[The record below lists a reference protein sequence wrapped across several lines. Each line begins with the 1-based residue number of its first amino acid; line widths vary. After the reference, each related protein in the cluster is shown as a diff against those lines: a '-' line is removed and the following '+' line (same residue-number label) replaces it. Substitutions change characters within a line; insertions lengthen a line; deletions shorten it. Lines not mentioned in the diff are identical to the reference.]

1 MELETAASAVW
12 IAHGLVMNGGV
23 VHCVEV
29 LSKRELRT
37 TIAGYRL
44 FGLSVAAD
52 VLLEASREPRD
63 ENDAAE
69 PRLDAAY
76 AEAIP
81 SDDILATHV
90 NSRFPA
96 DQPVATGLAGQA
108 AIEWAVDAF
117 IESSG
122 EAARLSAAP
131 GKTRGQHRAHDRAE
145 SAVKESL
152 RQWDAGGHV
161 ALLGLLNHGD
171 DAVRVAAATYLA
183 VSDPESAL
191 RVLEELEGTTMNAG
205 ITLFVIRRGM
215 FSDPLTRLRAQ
226 L

>member
-1 MELETAASAVW
+1 MELDTAASAVW

-23 VHCVEV
+23 LHCVQA

-44 FGLSVAAD
+44 FGLSLAAD
-52 VLLEASREPRD
+52 VLMEASRVPLD
-63 ENDAAE
+63 EIDTAE

-76 AEAIP
+76 AGAIP
-81 SDDILATHV
+81 SDEVLATQV

-96 DQPVATGLAGQA
+96 DQPAATGLAGHA

-117 IESSG
+117 TESSA
-122 EAARLSAAP
+122 EAARLSSVP
-131 GKTRGQHRAHDRAE
+131 GKTRAQHRAHDRAE
-145 SAVKESL
+145 SAVKELL
-152 RQWDAGGHV
+152 RQWDTGGHL
-161 ALLGLLNHGD
+161 ALIDLLSHND
-171 DAVRVAAATYLA
+171 DAVRGSAAAYLA

-191 RVLEELEGTTMNAG
+191 PVLEELQETSMNAHM
-205 ITLFVIRRGM
+205 TLFVIGRGM

>member
-52 VLLEASREPRD
+52 VLFEASRVPQD

-69 PRLDAAY
+69 SRLDAAY
-76 AEAIP
+76 AEAIR
-81 SDDILATHV
+81 SDDFLATHV

-96 DQPVATGLAGQA
+96 GQPVATGLAGQA

-131 GKTRGQHRAHDRAE
+131 GKTRAQHRAHDRAE
-145 SAVKESL
+145 SAVKELL
-152 RQWDAGGHV
+152 RQWDAGGHL
-161 ALLGLLNHGD
+161 ALRSLLNHND

-205 ITLFVIRRGM
+205 MTLFVIRRGM
-215 FSDPLTRLRAQ
+215 FSDPLTMLRAQ